1 MHSMYFPLFKNKSIL
16 DSLFENKNILEMGN
30 DMLNKIRVDGLIK

>member
-16 DSLFENKNILEMGN
+16 YSRFENKNILEMDN